1 MPSILIHLTSIQ
13 QHLVQ
18 KLVSRIINLDNLFGK
33 EYIKHIKKI
42 YCTTLMLQFDCVPVH
57 CCTHKKE
64 NR

>member
-33 EYIKHIKKI
+33 EYEEHNIFF
-42 YCTTLMLQFDCVPVH
+42 CTTLILQFDCVPVH